1 MFSVRKFVFSEIK
14 FESLKSMVLFLCTT
28 HFLLT
33 WFLHKK
39 HIFLQPKKFHR
50 VIYCSLILQWFKN
63 DGNVMAAVSNLDDY
77 DCKMWVIESDPY
89 TRLFLKLPYI
99 WFALYPFNPR
109 SLYFSH
115 RFSFLFVQIVERKVS
130 IMYFVSFTRMNN
142 SFHGKIYIDLKDS
155 N

>member
-1 MFSVRKFVFSEIK
+1 M
-14 FESLKSMVLFLCTT
+14 KSMVLFLCTT

-115 RFSFLFVQIVERKVS
+115 RFSFLFLQIVDGKLYVIGFASS
-130 IMYFVSFTRMNN
+130 IPES
-142 SFHGKIYIDLKDS
+142 DS
-155 N
+155 LLSKT

>member
-1 MFSVRKFVFSEIK
+1 MVMVIASAISTSSTYLEIHFGIPWTKLKKILIIHYIFSANIV
-14 FESLKSMVLFLCTT
+14 
-28 HFLLT
+28 
-33 WFLHKK
+33 LHKK
-39 HIFLQPKKFHR
+39 HIFTEVNSFHR

-115 RFSFLFVQIVERKVS
+115 RFSFLLVQIVERKVC
-130 IMYFVSFTRMNN
+130 IIYFAETRA
-142 SFHGKIYIDLKDS
+142 K
-155 N
+155 